1 MNSMYLSRSARTKI
15 MNVGAE
21 LAGCLNVLSV
31 RNNTDNRMSN
41 TIDRFNQ
48 IGKFSK
54 QEVLE

>member
-1 MNSMYLSRSARTKI
+1 